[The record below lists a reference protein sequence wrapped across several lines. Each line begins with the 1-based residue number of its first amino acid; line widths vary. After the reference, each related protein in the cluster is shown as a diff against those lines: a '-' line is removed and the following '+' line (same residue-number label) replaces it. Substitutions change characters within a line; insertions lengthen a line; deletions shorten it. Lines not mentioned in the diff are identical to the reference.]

1 LPKLFGTS
9 GIRGNLDLISPE
21 LAMKLG
27 LAVATSLNN
36 HGDIAVAHDART
48 SSPYL
53 RYAVSSG
60 LMAGGCKAIQFG
72 MIPTPVLGFGT
83 RENKLNAGIMI
94 TGSHNPPTDNGLK
107 CYNFE
112 GREYTGEE
120 EAILEEV
127 ILNSSYR
134 PVAWNK
140 VGSSIPRQEVLDD
153 YVRAVLSDIKPVAK
167 PLHVVVDCGNGVGSN
182 VTPRLLS
189 RLGCKVTAINA
200 NIDGAF
206 PSRPPE
212 PTPETL
218 GDSSRLI
225 SEMEADLGIAH
236 DSDADRLSVLDEE
249 GRYVT
254 NDRLLALFAKILL
267 KQHGP
272 GRIVT
277 SVDTSP
283 RIDEVAARYGGRV
296 ERTRLGK
303 THEALTTDQEKPI
316 LCCEPWKI
324 IDVHWGYWGDAVY
337 AACKLVAQLS
347 DSEQSLSRLLEDIP
361 DYPQSRLAFPCPHQ
375 VKDKA
380 MHTIK
385 AKLTAEKDA
394 TDVWTYDG
402 IRVNYED
409 GSYALLRPSG
419 TEPKIR
425 VYCEAK
431 SKKELKKLVEKC
443 TALVQIAVR
452 TE

>member
-9 GIRGNLDLISPE
+9 GIRGDLDLVSPE
-21 LAMKLG
+21 LAVNLG
-27 LAVATSLNN
+27 LAVATSLNS
-36 HGDIAVAHDART
+36 HGDVAVAYDART

-53 RYAVSSG
+53 RYATSSG

-107 CYNFE
+107 CYNSE

-120 EAILEEV
+120 EENLEE
-127 ILNSSYR
+127 IIFNNSYR

-153 YVRAVLSDIKPVAK
+153 YVRAVLFDIKPVAK
-167 PLHVVVDCGNGVGSN
+167 SLHVVVDCGNGVGSN

-189 RLGCKVTAINA
+189 RLGCRVTAINA

-218 GDSSRLI
+218 SDTSRLV
-225 SEMEADLGIAH
+225 SEMGADLGIAH

-283 RIDEVAARYGGRV
+283 RIDEVAERYGGRV
-296 ERTRLGK
+296 ERTKLGK
-303 THEALTTDQEKPI
+303 THEALTTSREKPI

-347 DSEQSLSRLLEDIP
+347 DSEQSLSKLLEDIP
-361 DYPQSRLAFPCPHQ
+361 DYPQSRLAFPCPRQ

-385 AKLTAEKDA
+385 AKLAAEKDA
-394 TDVWTYDG
+394 MDVWTYDG

-431 SKKELKKLVEKC
+431 SEKELKKLVQKY